1 MRVISIG
8 EVLWDV
14 IGEREFLGGAPLN
27 FSISAQRLGNEATL
41 VSAVG
46 VDARGALAL
55 ESIHGHGLGTEF
67 IQTLPDHP
75 TGTAVAAMD
84 ASGSATFQIIRPAA
98 YDFPGL
104 DEAALRK
111 IADAR
116 PDWIY
121 FGTLAQTSPDN
132 EALLHRL
139 IDAAPAARRFYDMNL
154 REGQW
159 GLELVR
165 RLSALATVVKLNEF
179 EAETLF
185 RITHTSE
192 KFSIEG
198 FCRLWSQAHDNEM
211 ICVTL
216 GERGCAVWSG
226 GALQTFPGVA
236 VKVIDTVGAGDAF
249 SAAFLHGFHL
259 GWPIEKTAAFA
270 NSLGALVA
278 SRAGATPAWTLE
290 ELPWY

>member
-1 MRVISIG
+1 MRIISIG

-14 IGEREFLGGAPLN
+14 IGDREFLGGAPLN
-27 FSISAQRLGNEATL
+27 FSISAHRLGNEVAL

-55 ESIHGHGLGTEF
+55 ESIRAHGLGSEL
-67 IQTLPDHP
+67 IHTLPHHP
-75 TGTAVAAMD
+75 TGTAVATMD
-84 ASGSATFQIIRPAA
+84 ASGSATFQIIRPDA
-98 YDFPGL
+98 YDFLCL
-104 DEAALRK
+104 DDSALSQ

-121 FGTLAQTSPDN
+121 FGTLAQTAQNN

-139 IDAAPAARRFYDMNL
+139 FAAAPHARCFYDMNL
-154 REGQW
+154 RDGQW
-159 GLELVR
+159 NLELVQ
-165 RLSALATVVKLNEF
+165 RLSALASIVKLNES

-185 RITHTSE
+185 RMTHGP
-192 KFSIEG
+192 EG
-198 FCRLWSQAHDNEM
+198 FSLQRFCEWWSHTHGIDL

-226 GALQTFPGVA
+226 GRLQTFPGVA
-236 VKVIDTVGAGDAF
+236 VRVVDTVGAGDAF

-259 GWPIEKTAAFA
+259 GWPLDKTAAFA
-270 NSLGALVA
+270 NALGALVTG
-278 SRAGATPAWTLE
+278 RAGATPAWNPE
-290 ELPWY
+290 ELP